1 MMKTIYLAGP
11 DVFLPNAVEVG
22 RRKVEICGGYGFDGL
37 FPLDQDDSV
46 KEGAGDIFRANCALM
61 DRADA
66 GIFNLTPFRGPGAD
80 AGTAFELGYMFSR
93 SKPVYGY
100 ANANTNYVDR
110 VEAIC
115 GPVVNRDGRWWD
127 RDGLSVEDFGL
138 YDNLMLVRSI
148 REAGGVLSL
157 IEEDSLAAFGAF
169 EDCLREMKVRL
180 HTEGP

>member
-1 MMKTIYLAGP
+1 MVKTIYLAGP

-22 RRKVEICGGYGFDGL
+22 RRKVEICAGYGFEGL

-46 KEGAGDIFRANCALM
+46 KEGAADIFLANRRLM

-66 GIFNLTPFRGPGAD
+66 GIFNLSPFRGSGSD

-93 SKPVYGY
+93 SKLVYGY
-100 ANANTNYVDR
+100 ANSSHNYLDR
-110 VEAIC
+110 VEATH
-115 GPVVNRDGRWWD
+115 GPLVGRDGRRWD
-127 RDGLSVEDFGL
+127 RDGLLVEDFGL

-169 EDCLREMKVRL
+169 EACLREMKVRL
-180 HTEGP
+180 NRESP